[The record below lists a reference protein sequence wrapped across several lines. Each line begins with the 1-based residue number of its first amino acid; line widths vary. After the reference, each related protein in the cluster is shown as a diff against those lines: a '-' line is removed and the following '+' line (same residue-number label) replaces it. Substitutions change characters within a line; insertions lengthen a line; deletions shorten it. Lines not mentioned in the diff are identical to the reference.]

1 MLCTCTNLL
10 KHTHTEPVATYLLE
24 QYGKDITG
32 FKVTQSVH
40 VEACWPGDPVG
51 ETK

>member
-1 MLCTCTNLL
+1 MPLIPYIMYSCA
-10 KHTHTEPVATYLLE
+10 EPVATYLLE
-24 QYGKDITG
+24 EYQKDMAG
-32 FKVTQSVH
+32 FNVTHSVH